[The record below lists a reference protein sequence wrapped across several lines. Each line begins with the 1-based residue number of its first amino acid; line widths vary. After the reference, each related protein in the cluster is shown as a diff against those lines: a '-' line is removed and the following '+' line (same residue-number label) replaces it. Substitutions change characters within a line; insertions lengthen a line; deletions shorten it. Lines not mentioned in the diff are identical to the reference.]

1 MLLFHGTALHLSAKY
16 ARLSD
21 GLFPKWFLAP
31 CLEALEPVSQTIS
44 LHGNKTLNPN
54 ALFLFLAI

>member
-1 MLLFHGTALHLSAKY
+1 MLHFHGTTLYLS

-31 CLEALEPVSQTIS
+31 FLEALEPVSQTIS
-44 LHGNKTLNPN
+44 LHDNKTLNPN